1 MELHKLLDIFKDRCS
16 TVHTFTCT
24 KNGRKLLVA
33 SIITFIILFLAP
45 LFQGSVGATLAGS
58 VIAPMIVLVWRRYDK
73 RHPVVPAVFFTI
85 PILLDMILYLNLK
98 TATSLLVSIVGILV
112 CALFPAFSYIKEI
125 KDTLYAYIYAGCI
138 CAGIVI
144 LSTLTTWLVS
154 IAWWLFCLLLFI
166 VLVIAFFS
174 VVLSTAAYTATDRE
188 RQKRK
193 RELREYDLQE
203 STYDFD
209 VFAHDIGLRQD
220 TKIERSTKERKRK
233 KEKSEE
239 LYYDVD

>member
-1 MELHKLLDIFKDRCS
+1 MEFNKLIDIFKKRCN
-16 TVHTFTCT
+16 TVHTFTST
-24 KNGRKLLVA
+24 KTGRKFLIACL
-33 SIITFIILFLAP
+33 ITFIILFFAP
-45 LFQGSVGATLAGS
+45 LFHGSVGATLIGS
-58 VIAPMIVLVWRRYDK
+58 VVAPMIILLWRRYDTK
-73 RHPVVPAVFFTI
+73 HAIVPAIVFSVPMLI
-85 PILLDMILYLNLK
+85 DMLLYLNLK
-98 TATSLLVSIVGILV
+98 TATSLLVSIVCILTV
-112 CALFPAFSYIKEI
+112 ALLPAFSYIKNI
-125 KDTLYAYIYAGCI
+125 KETLYAFIFAGCV

-144 LSTLTTWLVS
+144 ISALTTWLVS
-154 IAWWLFCLLLFI
+154 VAWWLFCLFLFI
-166 VLVIAFFS
+166 ALIIAFFS

-220 TKIERSTKERKRK
+220 TKVVRSKSEKRRK
-233 KEKSEE
+233 KDKEE